1 MQSFLKWGVQKRDSR
16 SKLVFPRNVY
26 TSNTYYRSVFHTY
39 PDFCLPAVYF
49 KAPVAYTN
57 LLLPNQDTETHA
69 MEGTQGSFN
78 TAGADVGS
86 APYV

>member
-1 MQSFLKWGVQKRDSR
+1 M
-16 SKLVFPRNVY
+16 
-26 TSNTYYRSVFHTY
+26 FHTY